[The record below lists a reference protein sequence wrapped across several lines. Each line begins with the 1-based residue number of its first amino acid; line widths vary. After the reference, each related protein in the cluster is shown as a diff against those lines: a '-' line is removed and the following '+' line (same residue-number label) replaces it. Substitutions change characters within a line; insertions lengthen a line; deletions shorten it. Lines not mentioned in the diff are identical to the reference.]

1 MPKDIRLNSRHY
13 FIKKISNKREL
24 EEIVFNHSSDIEVKG
39 FINLYNNDTAKPYP
53 YLVID
58 GALAPSCFRKNLL
71 EKIQKSMTAA
81 DDNIRDE
88 KLQHDIDR
96 DAGKISALSS
106 SKSDK
111 HEHLIGEEILPSN
124 KR

>member
-13 FIKKISNKREL
+13 FIMKISNKREL
-24 EEIVFNHSSDIEVKG
+24 EQIVFNHSSDIEVKG

-106 SKSDK
+106 SESDK

>member
-1 MPKDIRLNSRHY
+1 M
-13 FIKKISNKREL
+13 KISNKREL
-24 EEIVFNHSSDIEVKG
+24 EQIVFNHSSDIEVKG
-39 FINLYNNDTAKPYP
+39 FINLYNNDTAKPYL

>member
-71 EKIQKSMTAA
+71 EKI
-81 DDNIRDE
+81 
-88 KLQHDIDR
+88 
-96 DAGKISALSS
+96 
-106 SKSDK
+106 
-111 HEHLIGEEILPSN
+111 
-124 KR
+124 

>member
-13 FIKKISNKREL
+13 FIMKISNKREL
-24 EEIVFNHSSDIEVKG
+24 EQIVFNHSSDIEVKG

-88 KLQHDIDR
+88 KLQHDINR
-96 DAGKISALSS
+96 DAGKILALSS